1 MYESREKDTPALE
14 SPNDYCALLSAAPF
28 LTLIWLEFKVKSIR
42 IQSIICLLICPVEKK
57 SIQKSQEKKYLN
69 IAIFI
74 KVWSA
79 SGRWPK
85 LDAAYT
91 HTHTYTHDRERG
103 WRRSLHDERL
113 LSVPKAQWGANS
125 RAGAIPAS
133 CFLHP
138 ASFSRS
144 HHKEGEKSVFVCC
157 FTSCALLR
165 ADVSAPVELIKS
177 FSWKNIDNI
186 MKSYFAL
193 LIILSGKSGRRRQ
206 EITTLSHNCPS
217 RNCPFLAL

>member
-91 HTHTYTHDRERG
+91 HTHTHTIERERMKEEFT
-103 WRRSLHDERL
+103 WRAAAVGPEG
-113 LSVPKAQWGANS
+113 SV
-125 RAGAIPAS
+125 
-133 CFLHP
+133 
-138 ASFSRS
+138 
-144 HHKEGEKSVFVCC
+144 
-157 FTSCALLR
+157 
-165 ADVSAPVELIKS
+165 
-177 FSWKNIDNI
+177 
-186 MKSYFAL
+186 
-193 LIILSGKSGRRRQ
+193 RRQ
-206 EITTLSHNCPS
+206 QSRWSYSRQLFPSSRLVLSITSQGRGKKCVCVLFYKLCASSCRCLSSCWID
-217 RNCPFLAL
+217 